1 MTTTQTIYL
10 IVIFLVVTGGV
21 LAVLWQFGTRPI
33 QKRLEGIAEEGHP
46 LTPELPPELATPQEA
61 PAWVQ
66 RVVKLSGPLARIA
79 LPQEGWENSNLRI
92 RFMNAGFRFSSAPVV
107 FFAAK
112 TLLAL
117 ILPLLLALYLGMGAA
132 DKIKPTTMLSLFIGF
147 AALGYFLPNVWLMW
161 RIKNRQ
167 RELFE
172 SFPDALDLM
181 TVCVEAGLALD
192 AALARV
198 GEEMRLKSMTLAEEL
213 HLVSLEMRA
222 GSSRERALRN
232 LALRTGL
239 GEIDSLVALLVQS
252 DRFGTSVADSLRV
265 HSEGLRT
272 KRRLRAEEAAAKI
285 AVKLLFPLIFCI
297 FPALMLVLIGPSLLT
312 MIRVLF
318 PALTGA
324 QVGP

>member
-1 MTTTQTIYL
+1 MNTIQLVYL
-10 IVIFLVVTGGV
+10 LVVFV
-21 LAVLWQFGTRPI
+21 AVFGIALVILTQLSTRPVL
-33 QKRLEGIAEEGHP
+33 KRLEGVATDHA
-46 LTPELPPELATPQEA
+46 ELPQQAA
-61 PAWVQ
+61 PAWIQ
-66 RVVKLSGPLARIA
+66 RIVKLSGPLAKLA

-92 RFMNAGFRFSSAPVV
+92 RFMNAGYRYSRAPVL

-117 ILPLLLALYLGMGAA
+117 ALPGLLVLYFGIFGG
-132 DKIKPTTMLSLFIGF
+132 DEGKPIAMLSSFLAT

-161 RIKNRQ
+161 RISDRK
-167 RELFE
+167 REIFE
-172 SFPDALDLM
+172 TFPDALDLM

-198 GEEMRLKSMTLAEEL
+198 GEEMRLKSVTLAEEL

-232 LALRTGL
+232 LALRTGVE
-239 GEIDSLVALLVQS
+239 EIDSLVALLVQS

-272 KRRLRAEEAAAKI
+272 KRRLKAEETAAKI
-285 AVKLLFPLIFCI
+285 PVKLLFPLLFCI
-297 FPALMLVLIGPSLLT
+297 FPALMLVLLGPAAVS
-312 MIRVLF
+312 ISRVLF
-318 PALTGA
+318 PALAGTP
-324 QVGP
+324 GP

>member
-1 MTTTQTIYL
+1 MSTTQLVYL
-10 IVIFLVVTGGV
+10 LVVFLAAFGV
-21 LAVLWQFGTRPI
+21 ALAILLQMGARPVL
-33 QKRLEGIAEEGHP
+33 KRLEGIATDH
-46 LTPELPPELATPQEA
+46 PELPQQEA

-66 RVVKLSGPLARIA
+66 RVVQLSGPLAKLA

-92 RFMNAGFRFSSAPVV
+92 RFMNAGYRYPTAPVL

-117 ILPLLLALYLGMGAA
+117 ALPGLLALYFGVFGGQES
-132 DKIKPTTMLSLFIGF
+132 KPIMVLSTLVAT
-147 AALGYFLPNVWLMW
+147 AALGYFLPNAWLIW
-161 RIKNRQ
+161 RIRNRQ
-167 RELFE
+167 REIFE

-192 AALARV
+192 AALTRV
-198 GEEMRLKSMTLAEEL
+198 GDEIRLKSVTLAEEL

-232 LALRTGL
+232 RALRTGVE
-239 GEIDSLVALLVQS
+239 EIDSLVALLVQS

-285 AVKLLFPLIFCI
+285 PVKLLFPLLFCI
-297 FPALMLVLIGPSLLT
+297 FPALMLVLLGPPFISILH
-312 MIRVLF
+312 VLF
-318 PALTGA
+318 PILTGGA
-324 QVGP
+324 QP